1 MELSEENRAI
11 INKYFKNLK
20 ENQSTIKFGTLDK
33 RTPIFSISL
42 EDKYYLSRLIVKRKS
57 MKGCYTEDR
66 TIYSS
71 TIVNSRNRYMY
82 KDQDD
87 KNKLVNK
94 TINEYL
100 RTHLDELKSLDFL
113 DTYEKE
119 ELTEEEKNERFDA
132 ILITL
137 SLEGKLKDM
146 YKTIY
151 NNLNQEGVFRTIRLG
166 MTLTNESIDTSF
178 KNLARRIDNN
188 SPKPFIERFGFDFYD
203 FHKQINERFFEDKV
217 PDFSRQNHYLLL
229 KDFNS
234 IRK

>member
-1 MELSEENRAI
+1 MELNEENKAI
-11 INKYFKNLK
+11 INKHFKNLK

-42 EDKYYLSRLIVKRKS
+42 NKEYYMSRLIVKRRS

-66 TIYSS
+66 TIYSK
-71 TIVNSRNRYMY
+71 IIIDIRNRYMY
-82 KDQDD
+82 ETYEN
-87 KNKLVNK
+87 KNELINK

-151 NNLNQEGVFRTIRLG
+151 DNLNQEGVFRTIRLG

-203 FHKQINERFFEDKV
+203 FYKQINERFFEDKV
-217 PDFSRQNHYLLL
+217 PDFSKQNHYLLL
-229 KDFNS
+229 KDFDS
-234 IRK
+234 IGK